1 MCVFF
6 LYWCHLFIFF
16 TQSVSWDSVP
26 IEIAQAAVCH
36 ESYVSF
42 IHSFYSYCT
51 PFQML
56 SSCCVCCFFFRFTN
70 SMCATVCV
78 VLLFHFT
85 SGKTFTVQ
93 KILLQRVRHNIN
105 SKRKRDGIE
114 KKKKWMSCF
123 PFLPTL
129 SSTLNKVNSQTNEWT
144 LCDLR
149 QSKIYPYLSSFS
161 MNEFLSSQLFRIKN
175 SHWF

>member
-1 MCVFF
+1 MF
-6 LYWCHLFIFF
+6 H
-16 TQSVSWDSVP
+16 
-26 IEIAQAAVCH
+26 
-36 ESYVSF
+36 SF
-42 IHSFYSYCT
+42 IHSIHIAHLFKCFLHVVCVFLFISRTLCAR
-51 PFQML
+51 L
-56 SSCCVCCFFFRFTN
+56 CVC
-70 SMCATVCV
+70 SV
-78 VLLFHFT
+78 VIPFHLW
-85 SGKTFTVQ
+85 KTFTVQ

-144 LCDLR
+144 LCDLG

-161 MNEFLSSQLFRIKN
+161 MNEFLSSHLSRIKN
-175 SHWF
+175 PTDSKLQIFWF